1 LLFFVVENTPQET
14 LSVVLPLPAAGPVE
28 SAAHLRCFAD
38 VLCSVGKLA
47 ATAAFASSKFFG
59 AAAAARPEHLF
70 AKDLKQSPVWK
81 PEVLAIGAT
90 FRGVSAA
97 ALAMAGPLA
106 VELDMYQTTPS
117 VADLQ
122 NWLARAAL
130 VYPAWVSHVAAVAVQ
145 FTEDRTAEL
154 IKVTPVFK
162 HFLTDSKLNEALAR
176 KNLLAASVR
185 QPLADK
191 TVHLVQVLKATRAAL
206 TDVVGDPLPQGVK
219 AEESDPDV
227 AAALKG
233 ADNAVTAATTAMA
246 VIAGCSIVF
255 EGGGQQVQ
263 DAKKLTLKPRPD
275 VPKALWAALMR
286 IAEGKGLIAAKVEAK
301 AAKR

>member
-1 LLFFVVENTPQET
+1 
-14 LSVVLPLPAAGPVE
+14 
-28 SAAHLRCFAD
+28 
-38 VLCSVGKLA
+38 
-47 ATAAFASSKFFG
+47 
-59 AAAAARPEHLF
+59 
-70 AKDLKQSPVWK
+70 
-81 PEVLAIGAT
+81 
-90 FRGVSAA
+90 
-97 ALAMAGPLA
+97 
-106 VELDMYQTTPS
+106 
-117 VADLQ
+117 
-122 NWLARAAL
+122 
-130 VYPAWVSHVAAVAVQ
+130 VAAVAVQ

>member
-1 LLFFVVENTPQET
+1 M
-14 LSVVLPLPAAGPVE
+14 VLPLPAAGPVE

-38 VLCSVGKLA
+38 VLCSVGKIA
-47 ATAAFASSKFFG
+47 ATAAFASSKFVG

-70 AKDLKQSPVWK
+70 VKDLKESPVWK
-81 PEVLAIGAT
+81 PEVLAIGVT

-97 ALAMAGPLA
+97 ALVMAGPLA
-106 VELDMYQTTPS
+106 VELDRYQTTPS

-130 VYPAWVSHVAAVAVQ
+130 VYPAWASHVAAVSVQ
-145 FTEDRTAEL
+145 FTEDLTAEL

-162 HFLTDSKLNEALAR
+162 HFLTDTKINEAMAR
-176 KNLLAASVR
+176 RNLLAASVR

-191 TVHLVQVLKATRAAL
+191 TFHLVQVLKATRAAL
-206 TDVVGDPLPQGVK
+206 TADVVGDPLPQAVK
-219 AEESDPDV
+219 KEESEPEV

-255 EGGGQQVQ
+255 DGGAQQVQ

-275 VPKALWAALMR
+275 VPKALWAALLR
-286 IAEGKGLIAAKVEAK
+286 IAEAKAVAAKVEAKAVAAKVEAK
-301 AAKR
+301 AAKP

>member
-1 LLFFVVENTPQET
+1 M
-14 LSVVLPLPAAGPVE
+14 VLPLPAAGPVE

-38 VLCSVGKLA
+38 VLCSVGKIA
-47 ATAAFASSKFFG
+47 GTAAFASSKFFG

-70 AKDLKQSPVWK
+70 VKDLKQSPVWK
-81 PEVLAIGAT
+81 PEVLAIGVT

-97 ALAMAGPLA
+97 AQAMAGPLA
-106 VELDMYQTTPS
+106 VELDKYHTTPS

-130 VYPAWVSHVAAVAVQ
+130 VYPAWVSHVAAVSVR
-145 FTEDRTAEL
+145 FTEDLTAQL
-154 IKVTPVFK
+154 IQLTPVFK
-162 HFLTDSKLNEALAR
+162 HFLTDAKLNEAMAR

-206 TDVVGDPLPQGVK
+206 TADVVGDPPPQAVNE
-219 AEESDPDV
+219 EESDPEV

-255 EGGGQQVQ
+255 DGGAQQVQ

-275 VPKALWAALMR
+275 VPKALWAALLR
-286 IAEGKGLIAAKVEAK
+286 IAEGKGAIAAKVEAK

>member
-1 LLFFVVENTPQET
+1 M
-14 LSVVLPLPAAGPVE
+14 PAAGPVE

-70 AKDLKQSPVWK
+70 VKDLKQSPVWK
-81 PEVLAIGAT
+81 PEVLAIGVT

-130 VYPAWVSHVAAVAVQ
+130 VYPAWVSHVAAAAVQ

-206 TDVVGDPLPQGVK
+206 AADVVGDPPPQAVK
-219 AEESDPDV
+219 QEESDPEV
-227 AAALKG
+227 AATLKG